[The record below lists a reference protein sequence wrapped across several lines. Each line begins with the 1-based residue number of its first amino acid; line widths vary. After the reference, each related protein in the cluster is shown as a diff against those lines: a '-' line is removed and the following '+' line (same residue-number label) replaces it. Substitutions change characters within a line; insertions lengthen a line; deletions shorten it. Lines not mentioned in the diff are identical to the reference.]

1 MQNQASYGEK
11 TNDLID
17 QMDGVSLNIEHLGEE
32 LSGVNETVHV
42 LNGNIENLNG
52 SINTFNSDLVNISS
66 HLSLLA
72 KGYSLELATMCKVT
86 ISNLW
91 YILYNIRYS

>member
-1 MQNQASYGEK
+1 MLNQASYGGK

-17 QMDGVSLNIEHLGEE
+17 QMGEMTSNIENLGKE
-32 LSGVNETVHV
+32 LSDIDITIHV
-42 LNGNIENLNG
+42 MDENIENLNG

-72 KGYSLELATMCKVT
+72 KGYSLELASICS
-86 ISNLW
+86 IQ
-91 YILYNIRYS
+91 YA

>member
-32 LSGVNETVHV
+32 LSGVDETIHV

-72 KGYSLELATMCKVT
+72 KGYSLELASICS
-86 ISNLW
+86 IQ
-91 YILYNIRYS
+91 YA